1 MLIYHLQPFFHFL
14 FLLILYN
21 RGNLESIITQKVL
34 SLLPDS
40 SFIWRNTV
48 VFLCR
53 EDNSAFRI
61 FFVRQNKILEAPA
74 GVAVSVCI
82 QHNAEEP
89 PRLHSC

>member
-1 MLIYHLQPFFHFL
+1 MLIYHLQSLFHFL

-21 RGNLESIITQKVL
+21 RGHLESIITQKVL

-40 SFIWRNTV
+40 SFVQRNA
-48 VFLCR
+48 C
-53 EDNSAFRI
+53 
-61 FFVRQNKILEAPA
+61 FFVSGGRLCHSDFLFFLQNKILEAPA

-89 PRLHSC
+89 PRSHLC